1 MVPLPRLPIN
11 TGESTETWRTI
22 FFEKERNKPG
32 GKFWRGRGRPKQKE
46 RSINWGQKIFFGEK
60 ERRVDE
66 QRGEDKKREEKF
78 WKQREEATIE
88 KRRGRAT
95 TTGYRDTNATRST
108 NTAALP
114 TP

>member
-1 MVPLPRLPIN
+1 M
-11 TGESTETWRTI
+11 
-22 FFEKERNKPG
+22 EKEREAETEGKKQKLG
-32 GKFWRGRGRPKQKE
+32 GK
-46 RSINWGQKIFFGEK
+46 NFGEK
-60 ERRVDE
+60 ERRVDK

-78 WKQREEATIE
+78 WKQREEATTE

-108 NTAALP
+108 NTAALS